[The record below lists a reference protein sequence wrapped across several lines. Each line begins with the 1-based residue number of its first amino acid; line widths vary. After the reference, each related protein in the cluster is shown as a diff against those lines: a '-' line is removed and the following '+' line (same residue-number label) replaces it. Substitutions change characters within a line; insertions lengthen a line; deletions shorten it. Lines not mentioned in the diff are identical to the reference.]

1 MSTHRPHRFLFTLLS
16 IGLIAVA
23 AGFFIAGEHATG
35 WDGLSYFIYGM
46 AAVALWALVS
56 VIYLIWVV
64 VRDGWRKPNIP
75 ALAGIAIILAVA
87 LFLGL
92 SMS

>member
-1 MSTHRPHRFLFTLLS
+1 MNTDRRHRFLFTLLS
-16 IGLIAVA
+16 LGFIAVA

-46 AAVALWALVS
+46 AAVVLWALVS
-56 VIYLIWVV
+56 MIYLIWVV
-64 VRDGWRKPNIP
+64 IRDGWRKPNIP
-75 ALAGIAIILAVA
+75 ALAGIAIILGAA